1 MPDLHHKKEAISGV
15 QKAAILLVSIDHE
28 AASRVLSQLDK
39 AAIEHLSVEIAKLED
54 VPREERDKI
63 IQEFYHTAIAQQY
76 VEQGGIAYARSLLE
90 KVLPAEEVNRI
101 IETIE
106 MSMKSSP
113 FGFLQRADPAVLLT
127 FLQDEHEQTIALILA
142 YMGKNKA
149 AEVLQGLPAKKQL
162 EVVRRL
168 SAMQHTSPESLA
180 QVERALERKLAALVS
195 EERHEAGG
203 VRSVAEILNLADR
216 ATERSILE
224 TLEEEDPDLV
234 DQIRRLMFVFEDIIL
249 VNERGL
255 QAVLRE
261 IDNDVLAR
269 ALKNATP
276 ELKEKFFKNMS
287 KRAVEVIKEEM
298 EFMGPIRLSD
308 VEASQQ
314 RIVDVVR
321 RLEEQGQ
328 VIIQGRGGVEEII
341 V

>member
-1 MPDLHHKKEAISGV
+1 MPDSRKKDTMSGA
-15 QKAAILLVSIDHE
+15 QKAAVLLVSIDPD
-28 AASRVLSQLDK
+28 AAARVLAQLDK
-39 AAIEHLSVEIAKLED
+39 DTVEHLSVEIARLED
-54 VPREERDKI
+54 VAREERDRI
-63 IQEFYHTAIAQQY
+63 IEDFYHTAMAQQY
-76 VEQGGIAYARSLLE
+76 VEQGGVPYARQLLE
-90 KVLPAEEVNRI
+90 RVLPPEEVTRI

-113 FGFLQRADPAVLLT
+113 FHFLQRADPAVLLT

-162 EVVRRL
+162 EVVKRL
-168 SAMQHTSPESLA
+168 SAIQHTSPESLA
-180 QVERALERKLAALVS
+180 QVEHALERKLAAIVS

-203 VRSVAEILNLADR
+203 VKSVAEILNLADR

-249 VNERGL
+249 VNDRGL

-269 ALKNATP
+269 SLKSATP

-287 KRAVEVIKEEM
+287 KRAVDVIKEEM

-308 VEASQQ
+308 VESAQQ
-314 RIVDVVR
+314 KIVDIVR